1 MAIRFLSNVD
11 LTNGELQNFKVQ
23 NLAADP
29 SVTGEGQM
37 IYRTDT
43 NQMKYYDGSNW
54 QVIKVTGGNITDE
67 MTRQPALL
75 LFLEAALPQ

>member
-29 SVTGEGQM
+29 SGLTGEGQL

-54 QVIKVTGGNITDE
+54 QVINTTGGDITDVN
-67 MTRQPALL
+67 
-75 LFLEAALPQ
+75 